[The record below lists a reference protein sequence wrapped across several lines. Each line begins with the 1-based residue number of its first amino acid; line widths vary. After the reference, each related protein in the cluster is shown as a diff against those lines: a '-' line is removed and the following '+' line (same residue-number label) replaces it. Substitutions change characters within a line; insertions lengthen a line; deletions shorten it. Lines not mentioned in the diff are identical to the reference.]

1 MCFKKGGGMEKY
13 TWIGK
18 IRTRERERGGR
29 HDEETQEGGGPRELK
44 SRA

>member
-18 IRTRERERGGR
+18 IRTREREREGADMMKR
-29 HDEETQEGGGPRELK
+29 HRKEGGQEN
-44 SRA
+44 